1 MIRPPRRRGALMAV
15 AAGAGAAAALGQAPW
30 GLWPLA
36 ILGTALAMA
45 LAAPLSPGRAGA
57 AGWAFGAGHFA
68 VALHW
73 IVEPFLVDVARH
85 GWMAPF
91 ALVLLAGGLALF
103 PAAAFW
109 ASARLAPGRVLVALP
124 AAWTL
129 AEALRMRAFT
139 GFPWAAP
146 GQALVDTP
154 LRALAALGGP
164 PLLDLALLGAAAAV
178 AAVLASRR
186 MAPAGAAAALLGAAW
201 IAGAAR
207 DVPAAAPDAPVVR
220 LVQPD
225 AAQHLKWRADMAEVF
240 AARLLAS
247 SAAGPAPDAILWP
260 ETAIPSWLEE
270 AGPFLSRA
278 AAGAGAPILLGA
290 QRFDGAR
297 SRNAAVL
304 LDAAGAPA
312 AIHDKHHLVPFGE
325 YVPLGGLLARLGLQG
340 LAGGG
345 SMGFAAGPGPGTID
359 LPGIGA
365 AAILICY
372 EAVFPAMLHLDE
384 RPRLIVQITNDAW
397 FGRGAGPAQHLAQ
410 ARLRAAETGLPLA
423 RVANT
428 GITAMIDAGGAV
440 TARLPPRTPAH
451 LDAALPP
458 ALPPTP
464 YARAGDGPV
473 LAASALLL
481 ALLRWRR
488 RARAIDRTWG
498 CR

>member
-1 MIRPPRRRGALMAV
+1 MT
-15 AAGAGAAAALGQAPW
+15 AAAAAGAAAALGQAPW

-45 LAAPLSPGRAGA
+45 LAAPLPPGRAA
-57 AGWAFGAGHFA
+57 LVGWAFGAGHFA
-68 VALHW
+68 VAMHW
-73 IVEPFLVDVARH
+73 IVEPFLVDAPRH

-109 ASARLAPGRVLVALP
+109 ASVRLAPGRAFLALP

-129 AEALRMRAFT
+129 AEALRMRVFT

-146 GQALVDTP
+146 GQALIDTP
-154 LRALAALGGP
+154 LRALAPLGGP
-164 PLLDLALLGAAAAV
+164 PLLDLALLSAAAAV
-178 AAVLASRR
+178 AAAAASRR
-186 MAPAGAAAALLGAAW
+186 AAPAGAAAALLGAAW

-207 DVPAAAPDAPVVR
+207 DVPAAAPDAPVIR
-220 LVQPD
+220 MVQPD
-225 AAQHLKWRADMAEVF
+225 AAQHLKWRADMAEIF
-240 AARLLAS
+240 AARLVDA
-247 SAAGPAPDAILWP
+247 SAAAPAPDAILWP

-270 AGPFLSRA
+270 AGPFLARA
-278 AAGAGAPILLGA
+278 AGGASAPILLGA

-297 SRNAAVL
+297 SRNAAIL
-304 LDAAGAPA
+304 LDVSGAPA

-325 YVPLGGLLARLGLQG
+325 YVPFAGLIGALGLQG

-359 LPGIGA
+359 LPGVGP

-372 EAVFPAMLHLDE
+372 EAVFPAMLRLPE

-428 GITAMIDAGGAV
+428 GITAMIDAAGTV
-440 TARLPPRTPAH
+440 TARLPPRTPGH
-451 LDAALPP
+451 LDAPLPP

-464 YARAGDGPV
+464 YVRTGDAPV

-481 ALLRWRR
+481 ALLGWRR
-488 RARAIDRTWG
+488 RAGPIDRTLG
-498 CR
+498 HR